1 MSSIKKFNPY
11 QNIRID
17 KIKAHHTILKAK
29 KEKPSFRDTT
39 DWEGDY
45 EGNNKAPWEHT
56 HVKGLQAG
64 KQKPKLVKDKIFD
77 VKNDGKMFKKK
88 KETKADKLSRA
99 FVMFDDKKYHQ
110 IDGKFRVAGL

>member
-17 KIKAHHTILKAK
+17 KIKAHHTLLKAK
-29 KEKPSFRDTT
+29 KEKPSFRDNT
-39 DWEGDY
+39 DWEGG
-45 EGNNKAPWEHT
+45 EGIKAPWEHT

-88 KETKADKLSRA
+88 KETRAEKLSRA
-99 FVMFDDKKYHQ
+99 FVMYDSKKYHA
-110 IDGKFRVAGL
+110 IDGKFKIASL